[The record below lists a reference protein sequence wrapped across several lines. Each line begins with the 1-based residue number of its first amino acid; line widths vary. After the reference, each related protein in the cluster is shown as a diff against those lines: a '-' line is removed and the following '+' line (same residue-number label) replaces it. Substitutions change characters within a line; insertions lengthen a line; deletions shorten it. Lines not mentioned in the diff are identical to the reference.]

1 MKKTWGEIKAEILR
15 LGFENED
22 VFEKYKERFFDAV
35 NRASAV
41 IACTVCPNIETCN
54 ITKEEFESTYLFN
67 IKERVESFY
76 DYLTPACTY
85 TKDMTPVSCR
95 ILPDRRLYIEDSE
108 DITVWYTRLPK
119 RVDVNTSDS
128 EEIDLEYTGAVLLAL
143 LACFYIWQEDD
154 ERKAVIYRNDYEAL
168 KKELFK
174 EKAKAYI
181 EEGEGI

>member
-1 MKKTWGEIKAEILR
+1 MNRTWGEIKGEILR

-22 VFEKYKERFFDAV
+22 VFEKHKERFFEAV

-41 IACTVCPNIETCN
+41 IACTVSPNIETCE
-54 ITKEEFESTYLFN
+54 IKKEEFESTFLFN

-76 DYLTPACTY
+76 EYFTPACTY
-85 TKDMTPVSCR
+85 SESQTPAPCR
-95 ILPDRRLYIEDSE
+95 ILPDKRLYTDAGEN
-108 DITVWYTRLPK
+108 ITVWYTRLPK
-119 RVDVNTSDS
+119 RVDANTADS
-128 EEIDLEYTGAVLLAL
+128 EVIDLKYTAALLLPL

-174 EKAKAYI
+174 EGCKAYI
-181 EEGEGI
+181 EEGGGV